1 MAVTRVETGG
11 RIALQ
16 ETAREEERSHAA
28 VWFWSA
34 TAMVIVWSLSYLL
47 RQPGAGARVL
57 IEPFSPFGNFA
68 IEGILLSMMWL
79 GVLLTVCLAL
89 LSGAARIEDP
99 SA

>member
-1 MAVTRVETGG
+1 VTRVEIGG
-11 RIALQ
+11 GVALR
-16 ETAREEERSHAA
+16 ETVREEERSRAA
-28 VWFWSA
+28 VWFWAA

-68 IEGILLSMMWL
+68 IEGMLLSMMWL
-79 GVLLTVCLAL
+79 GVLLTACLAL
-89 LSGAARIEDP
+89 LTGAARIEDP